1 MTRQGRM
8 TLRKGFQIAM
18 FLGVAWVGLAGTGV
32 AQEGR
37 GLPLGTIDLREYYP
51 LQDGNTWLYQYK
63 TNRPDGQVQYKIKS
77 QTAAGDFKL
86 SDTLSATKLVE
97 DNGWFYLV
105 SVNASHYRMY
115 GESET
120 RGLETVNPPFT
131 FMDIAYIPGKVYRA
145 PHSPSEGSDLTSE
158 ATYYGIESV
167 NVPAGSFK
175 NCLKTVFKFTTESG
189 QTFSTIS
196 YLAKGVGVVKKEFSI
211 FSPAAGQ
218 TIRSEQELIHATIGG
233 TRLGGEAA
241 RTVNVAEYFPF
252 HQGDIWTYDWTYR
265 MADGTSKTE
274 TRTRTFEGTKFVN
287 AGAAFKL
294 ISNRGDYQYYSLDR
308 YGVRI
313 HESGERGMTFYFDPP
328 ILMARNDMV
337 IGRPYSWSM
346 REEDGKHWRTFTST
360 LDGFETV
367 TTPMGTFDNCVRVTV
382 VMDGSSSRTKNV
394 YYYARGVGIVSYLYE
409 SMSKKD
415 NRMTIALDGRLKE
428 ALIDR
433 NKIATAA
440 EGKALWDKLAAEL
453 AAAVDNP
460 EARRVFR
467 EASEN
472 RYVWDDQF
480 KGFESDFFMTKD
492 GGTPLSGKIKCDPN
506 LNITVEGLDP
516 ADAALVHVEMSQF
529 VTHRQRRP
537 FNEFYGPDKAK
548 FRLGQVSAKGTEVFV
563 EGDAMGS
570 NYVIAD
576 KQVKLLSRS
585 MGKMH
590 FTINNKSIV
599 PAEDGRYIAVDYE
612 VTYYSSDTN
621 QEIGKAQFRDEYF
634 KMGNYWMPKS
644 RTHLSTLK
652 GEPGRL
658 EIQMK
663 NVAFLK

>member
-1 MTRQGRM
+1 MKHMRRGLYRSGVE
-8 TLRKGFQIAM
+8 TLTLLMFAWLSLAM
-18 FLGVAWVGLAGTGV
+18 TGV

-51 LQDGNTWLYQYK
+51 LQDGNTWFYQYK
-63 TNRPDGQVQYKIKS
+63 TYKPDGQVQCKLKT
-77 QTAAGDFKL
+77 QTAAGEFKI
-86 SDTLSATKLVE
+86 SDQLTASKLVE

-105 SVNASHYRMY
+105 SVDATHYRMF
-115 GESET
+115 GESES

-131 FMDIAYIPGKVYRA
+131 FMDVSYIPGKVYRA
-145 PHSPSEGSDLTSE
+145 PHSPSSGAAFTSE
-158 ATYYGIESV
+158 ATYYGLESV

-211 FSPAAGQ
+211 FSPSAGQ
-218 TIRSEQELIHATIGG
+218 TIRSEQELIHATIDGKK
-233 TRLGGEAA
+233 LGGDTA

-252 HQGDIWTYDWTYR
+252 HQGDTWTYDWTYR
-265 MADGTSKTE
+265 MADGVSKTE
-274 TRTRTFEGTKFVN
+274 TRVRTFEGTKFVN

-294 ISNRGDYQYYSLDR
+294 TSNRGDYQYYSLDR
-308 YGVRI
+308 NGVRI

-328 ILMARNDMV
+328 ILLARNDLV
-337 IGRPYSWSM
+337 IGRPYSYSM
-346 REEDGKHWRTFTST
+346 REEDGKNWRTFTTS

-367 TTPMGTFDNCVRVTV
+367 TTAMGTFENCLRVSV
-382 VMDGSSSRTKNV
+382 VMDGSTSRTKNV
-394 YYYARGVGIVSYLYE
+394 YYYARGVGIVTYLYE

-428 ALIDR
+428 ALIDK

-472 RYVWDDQF
+472 RYVWDEQF
-480 KGFESDFFMTKD
+480 KGFEADFTMTKD
-492 GGTPLSGKIKCDPN
+492 GGSPLTGRLKCDPN
-506 LNITVEGLDP
+506 LNVSVEGLDP
-516 ADAALVHVEMSQF
+516 ADQSLVHVEMSQF

-537 FNEFYGPDKAK
+537 FNEYFGPDKAK
-548 FRLGQVSAKGTEVFV
+548 FRLGEISDKGTEIFV
-563 EGDAMGS
+563 EGDSMGS
-570 NYVIAD
+570 NYIIAD
-576 KQVKLLSRS
+576 RQVKQLSRNI
-585 MGKMH
+585 GRLH
-590 FTINNKSIV
+590 FTITNKGIL
-599 PAEDGRYIAVDYE
+599 PAEDGRYIAAEYD
-612 VTYYSSDTN
+612 VTYYSSDNN
-621 QEIGKAQFRDEYF
+621 QEVGKAQFRDEYF
-634 KMGNYWMPKS
+634 KLGNYWMPKS

-652 GEPGRL
+652 GEPGRV
-658 EIQMK
+658 EIQLK
-663 NVAFLK
+663 NLAFLK